1 MRKRREAFTIP
12 LLIGREV
19 WTPPARDPPPVGRAR
34 AGSME
39 GGGNAAPEGPV
50 LGLLN
55 VAGASS
61 APFPGSR
68 RPEPIPLVRATGGGE
83 TPVPIPNTAV
93 KAPRGDDSAFK
104 SA

>member
-19 WTPPARDPPPVGRAR
+19 WTLPARDPPPVGRAR

-39 GGGNAAPEGPV
+39 GGGKPPRRDPSWV
-50 LGLLN
+50 CMD
-55 VAGASS
+55 VAGANS

>member
-19 WTPPARDPPPVGRAR
+19 WTPPARDPPPRWGGRGRA
-34 AGSME
+34 AG
-39 GGGNAAPEGPV
+39 GRRKAAPMGPV